1 MVTLQQIPY
10 IEFTDSMK
18 LDSKSDY
25 LKWHDDLV
33 RFLEK
38 YDKVFSERLSGSKDT
53 ELDLECKDILRAF
66 TIEHAG
72 FIVDPSSLC
81 STAYLECPLDSSKV
95 TMVSLPLNDKA
106 FNFIMDINKH
116 FNLYALDAFS
126 LLLVLSTKSLIV
138 NKFLSPYIK

>member
-10 IEFTDSMK
+10 VEFSGAMK
-18 LDSKSDY
+18 FDSKSDY

-33 RFLEK
+33 AFIEK
-38 YDKVFSERLSGSKDT
+38 YDKVFSERLSGSKDS
-53 ELDLECKDILRAF
+53 ELDIECEDILRAF
-66 TIEHAG
+66 SIEHAG

-81 STAYLECPLDSSKV
+81 ANAYIECPLDSSKV

-116 FNLYALDAFS
+116 FNMYTLDALT
-126 LLLVLSTKSLIV
+126 LLLILSTKSLIV

>member
-116 FNLYALDAFS
+116 FNMYALDAFS

>member
-10 IEFTDSMK
+10 VEFSGSMK
-18 LDSKSDY
+18 FDSKSDY

-38 YDKVFSERLSGSKDT
+38 YDKVFSERLSGKDS

-66 TIEHAG
+66 AIEHAG

-116 FNLYALDAFS
+116 FNMYTLDAFS

>member
-10 IEFTDSMK
+10 IEFTESMK
-18 LDSKSDY
+18 FDSKSDY

-53 ELDLECKDILRAF
+53 ELDLECEDILRAF

-116 FNLYALDAFS
+116 FNMYALDAFS
-126 LLLVLSTKSLIV
+126 LLLMLSTKSLIV

>member
-10 IEFTDSMK
+10 VEFSGTMNFET
-18 LDSKSDY
+18 KSDY

-33 RFLEK
+33 KFLEK
-38 YDKVFSERLSGSKDT
+38 YDKVFSERLSGSKDS
-53 ELDLECKDILRAF
+53 EPDLECKDILRAF
-66 TIEHAG
+66 AIEHAG
-72 FIVDPSSLC
+72 FIVDPGSLC

-116 FNLYALDAFS
+116 FNMYTLDALS
-126 LLLVLSTKSLIV
+126 LLLMLSTKSLIV
-138 NKFLSPYIK
+138 NKFLSPYIS

>member
-1 MVTLQQIPY
+1 MVTLQQIPCV
-10 IEFTDSMK
+10 EFTDSMK
-18 LDSKSDY
+18 FDSKSDY

>member
-10 IEFTDSMK
+10 IEFTEAMK
-18 LDSKSDY
+18 FDSKSDY

-116 FNLYALDAFS
+116 FNMYALDAFS
-126 LLLVLSTKSLIV
+126 LLLMLSTKSLIV

>member
-10 IEFTDSMK
+10 VEFSGSMK
-18 LDSKSDY
+18 FDSKSDY
-25 LKWHDDLV
+25 LNWHDDLV

-38 YDKVFSERLSGSKDT
+38 YDKVFSERLSGKDS

-66 TIEHAG
+66 AIEHAG

-116 FNLYALDAFS
+116 FNMYTLDAFS

>member
-38 YDKVFSERLSGSKDT
+38 YDKVFSERVSGSKDT
-53 ELDLECKDILRAF
+53 ELDPECKDILRAF

-116 FNLYALDAFS
+116 FNMYALDAFS